1 MDDEDA
7 RARVVRWAADRYGVT
22 LAARKQKQD
31 NVGGGGEAGD
41 VTPDE
46 FAELSDL
53 IAAAAPTNDEDR
65 ALVVGY
71 WLQELQKNQVSD
83 FPSQSVNTELKHLGH
98 GVENITRVL
107 ENLKSTSPKQVIQTR
122 KKGTSRQGRKRF
134 KLTKVGKDRVKALI
148 AGTAADRDDE

>member
-98 GVENITRVL
+98 GASR
-107 ENLKSTSPKQVIQTR
+107 TSPAS
-122 KKGTSRQGRKRF
+122 SR
-134 KLTKVGKDRVKALI
+134 T
-148 AGTAADRDDE
+148 